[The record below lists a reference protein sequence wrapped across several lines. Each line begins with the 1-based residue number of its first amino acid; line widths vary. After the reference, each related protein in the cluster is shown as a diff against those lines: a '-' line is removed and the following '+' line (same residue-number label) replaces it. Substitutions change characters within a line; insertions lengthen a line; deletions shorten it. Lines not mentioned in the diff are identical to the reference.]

1 MTMAEIE
8 KALNIARTKVFDDDD
23 AVSDAA
29 QAEVARLKAML
40 LNHPDYQR
48 REDDLRQA
56 RDERQLFLWD

>member
-8 KALNIARTKVFDDDD
+8 KALNLARTKVFDDDD

-40 LNHPDYQR
+40 LKHPDYKR
-48 REDDLRQA
+48 RGDALKQA
-56 RDERQLFLWD
+56 RDERMLFLWD